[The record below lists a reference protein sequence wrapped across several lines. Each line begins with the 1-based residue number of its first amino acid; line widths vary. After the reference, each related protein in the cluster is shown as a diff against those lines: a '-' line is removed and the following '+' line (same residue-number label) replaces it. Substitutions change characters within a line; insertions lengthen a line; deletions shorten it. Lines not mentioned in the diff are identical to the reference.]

1 MKTIISCRQNNVM
14 FRGLLANRLCGFYS
28 LILIGRTPP
37 GLTHKGPFVSP
48 PRMAAADNE
57 TDKNSNE
64 KNVICNHPCII
75 SAGVER

>member
-1 MKTIISCRQNNVM
+1 MKTIISCSQNNVM
-14 FRGLLANRLCGFYS
+14 FRGLFADRLYGFYS

-48 PRMAAADNE
+48 ARMAAADNE

-64 KNVICNHPCII
+64 KNLISNHPAII
-75 SAGVER
+75 SAGV